1 MQMTLRWYGSK
12 YDTVTLK
19 QIRQIP
25 GVTGLVWALHQKQ
38 PGEVWEVEEIEE
50 VDPEFKAALDQYE
63 VFIDGYCDFLEVYLK
78 ADTNTQLSMMAD
90 YAEWMSQYAEV
101 MDAVRTLD
109 ACQDEMTPAQLSY
122 YIEITARVSQRMIEF
137 SERCE

>member
-1 MQMTLRWYGSK
+1 MKKLIAMLIVIALTL
-12 YDTVTLK
+12 
-19 QIRQIP
+19 
-25 GVTGLVWALHQKQ
+25 GLVGCSGAQSSAEASSSIH
-38 PGEVWEVEEIEE
+38 EVEEVEEIEE

-63 VFIDGYCDFLEVYLK
+63 AFIDGYCDFLEVYLK
-78 ADTNTQLSMMAD
+78 ADTNTQLSMVED

-109 ACQDEMTPAQLSY
+109 ACQDEMTPSQLSY
-122 YIEITARVSQRMIEF
+122 YVEVTARVSQRMIEF

>member
-1 MQMTLRWYGSK
+1 MKKLIAMLIVIALTL
-12 YDTVTLK
+12 
-19 QIRQIP
+19 
-25 GVTGLVWALHQKQ
+25 GLVGCGGTQSSA
-38 PGEVWEVEEIEE
+38 EVSSSIHEVEEVEEIEE

-78 ADTNTQLSMMAD
+78 ADTNTQLSMMED

>member
-1 MQMTLRWYGSK
+1 MKKLVAMLIAII
-12 YDTVTLK
+12 LAM
-19 QIRQIP
+19 
-25 GVTGLVWALHQKQ
+25 GLVGC
-38 PGEVWEVEEIEE
+38 GEAKSSAEASSSIPAVEEVEEIEE

-63 VFIDGYCDFLEVYLK
+63 AFINGYCDFLEAYLK
-78 ADTNTQLSMMAD
+78 ADTDTQLSMMED
-90 YAEWMSQYAEV
+90 YTTWMNQYAEV

-122 YIEITARVSQRMIEF
+122 YVEVTARVSQRMIEF

>member
-1 MQMTLRWYGSK
+1 MKKLVAMLISIALTL
-12 YDTVTLK
+12 
-19 QIRQIP
+19 
-25 GVTGLVWALHQKQ
+25 GLVGCSGAQSSAEASSSIH
-38 PGEVWEVEEIEE
+38 EVEEVEEIEE

-63 VFIDGYCDFLEVYLK
+63 AFIDGYCDFLEMYLK
-78 ADTNTQLSMMAD
+78 ADTNTQLSMMEN
-90 YAEWMSQYAEV
+90 YSEWMNQYAEV

-122 YIEITARVSQRMIEF
+122 YVEVTARVSQRMIEF

>member
-1 MQMTLRWYGSK
+1 MKKVVAMLIAII
-12 YDTVTLK
+12 LAM
-19 QIRQIP
+19 
-25 GVTGLVWALHQKQ
+25 GLVGCGRAQSSTEDGSSI
-38 PGEVWEVEEIEE
+38 PAVEETEEIEE

-63 VFIDGYCDFLEVYLK
+63 AFVNGYCDFLEAYLK
-78 ADTNTQLSMMAD
+78 ADTDTQLSMMED
-90 YAEWMSQYAEV
+90 FTTWMSQYSEV

-122 YIEITARVSQRMIEF
+122 YVEVAARVSQRMIEF

>member
-1 MQMTLRWYGSK
+1 MKKLVAMLAAIALTL
-12 YDTVTLK
+12 
-19 QIRQIP
+19 
-25 GVTGLVWALHQKQ
+25 GLVGCGGAQSSAGASSSIPAVEKT
-38 PGEVWEVEEIEE
+38 EEIEE

-63 VFIDGYCDFLEVYLK
+63 AFIDGYCDFLEAYLT
-78 ADTNTQLSMMAD
+78 ADTDTRLSMMED
-90 YAEWMSQYAEV
+90 YAAWMSQYAEV

-122 YIEITARVSQRMIEF
+122 YVEVTARVSQRMIEF

>member
-1 MQMTLRWYGSK
+1 MKKLVAMLIAITL
-12 YDTVTLK
+12 TL
-19 QIRQIP
+19 
-25 GVTGLVWALHQKQ
+25 GLVGCSGAQSSAEASSSIH
-38 PGEVWEVEEIEE
+38 EVEEVEEIEE

-63 VFIDGYCDFLEVYLK
+63 AFIDGYCDFLEVYLK
-78 ADTNTQLSMMAD
+78 ADTNTQLSMMED

-109 ACQDEMTPAQLSY
+109 ACQNEMTPAQLSY
-122 YIEITARVSQRMIEF
+122 YIEVTARVSQRMIEF

>member
-1 MQMTLRWYGSK
+1 MKKVVAMLIAII
-12 YDTVTLK
+12 LAM
-19 QIRQIP
+19 
-25 GVTGLVWALHQKQ
+25 GLVGCGRAQSSTEDGSSI
-38 PGEVWEVEEIEE
+38 PAVEETEEIEE

-63 VFIDGYCDFLEVYLK
+63 AFVNGYCDFLEAYLK
-78 ADTNTQLSMMAD
+78 ADTDTQLSMMED
-90 YAEWMSQYAEV
+90 YAVWMSQYTEV

-122 YIEITARVSQRMIEF
+122 YVEVTARVSQRMIEF

>member
-1 MQMTLRWYGSK
+1 MKKVVAMLIAII
-12 YDTVTLK
+12 LAM
-19 QIRQIP
+19 
-25 GVTGLVWALHQKQ
+25 GLVGCGGTQSSAEASSSS
-38 PGEVWEVEEIEE
+38 PAVEEVEEIEE

-63 VFIDGYCDFLEVYLK
+63 AFIDGYCDFLEAYLK
-78 ADTNTQLSMMAD
+78 ADTDTQLSMMED
-90 YAEWMSQYAEV
+90 YAAWMNQYAEV

-122 YIEITARVSQRMIEF
+122 YIEVTTHVSQRMIEF

>member
-1 MQMTLRWYGSK
+1 MKKVVAMLIAII
-12 YDTVTLK
+12 LAM
-19 QIRQIP
+19 
-25 GVTGLVWALHQKQ
+25 GLVGCGGAQSSAEASSSR
-38 PGEVWEVEEIEE
+38 PAVEETEEIEE

-63 VFIDGYCDFLEVYLK
+63 AFIDGYCDFLEAYLK
-78 ADTNTQLSMMAD
+78 ADTDTQLSMMED
-90 YAEWMSQYAEV
+90 YAAWMSQYAEV

-122 YIEITARVSQRMIEF
+122 YVEVTARVSQRMIEF

>member
-1 MQMTLRWYGSK
+1 MKKLIAMLIVIAITL
-12 YDTVTLK
+12 
-19 QIRQIP
+19 
-25 GVTGLVWALHQKQ
+25 GLVGCSGAQSSAEASSSV
-38 PGEVWEVEEIEE
+38 PAAEEVEEIEE

-63 VFIDGYCDFLEVYLK
+63 AFIDGYCDFLEVYLK
-78 ADTNTQLSMMAD
+78 ADTNTQLSMMED

-122 YIEITARVSQRMIEF
+122 YIEVTARVSQRMIEF

>member
-1 MQMTLRWYGSK
+1 MKKLVAMLIAIA
-12 YDTVTLK
+12 L
-19 QIRQIP
+19 IL
-25 GVTGLVWALHQKQ
+25 GLVGCSGAQSSAEASSSIH
-38 PGEVWEVEEIEE
+38 EVEEVEEIEE

-63 VFIDGYCDFLEVYLK
+63 AFIDGYCDFLEVYLK
-78 ADTNTQLSMMAD
+78 ADTNTQLSMVED

-122 YIEITARVSQRMIEF
+122 YVEVTARVSQRMIEF
-137 SERCE
+137 GERCE